1 MACSL
6 QYLVFLVFERL
17 EIVVVVVGGWFWE
30 VLSVLLS
37 VLIIVKYD
45 SQGFEGIVEGFCT
58 LIQVFV

>member
-1 MACSL
+1 MACSV

-45 SQGFEGIVEGFCT
+45 SQGFEGTVEGFCT

>member
-45 SQGFEGIVEGFCT
+45 SQGFERTVEGFCT